1 MVGLRRATRDN
12 IFVSNEFRMVGW
24 RARLCLY
31 SETGMKRKLS
41 IFCGIFLAAAWPI
54 YFFAKPQTASSVA
67 TPSVISAKRI
77 YVPGV
82 PNAAQVNEHLY
93 RGAQPRSPG
102 VRALK
107 EIGVNTIVDLR
118 DEEKTKIAW
127 EQHTTEGLGMRFLNI
142 PVNGWAPPSDQQV
155 ALFLTIFRENPEA
168 KVFVHCH
175 FGDDRTGVFVAAYR
189 MAFEKV
195 SSREALR
202 EMNQFGFNWMWH
214 RNMSAFVREFPGHL
228 ENSPALTEFK

>member
-1 MVGLRRATRDN
+1 
-12 IFVSNEFRMVGW
+12 
-24 RARLCLY
+24 
-31 SETGMKRKLS
+31 MKRGLS
-41 IFCGIFLAAAWPI
+41 IFCGIFLAAPGPI
-54 YFFAKPQTASSVA
+54 YFYAQPQGASSAATASA
-67 TPSVISAKRI
+67 TSAKRI

-82 PNAAQVNEHLY
+82 PNAAQVDARLY

-107 EIGVNTIVDLR
+107 EMGVTTIVDLR
-118 DEEKTKIAW
+118 DEEKTRIAW
-127 EQHTTEGLGMRFLNI
+127 EQYTTEGLGMRFVNI

-155 ALFLTIFRENPEA
+155 AMFLAIFRENPEA

-189 MAFEKV
+189 MAFDKV
-195 SSREALR
+195 STREALR

-214 RNMSAFVREFPGHL
+214 RNMSAYVREFPAHL
-228 ENSPALTEFK
+228 ENAPALADFK